1 MNHIQEIYI
10 SSLLADAVYT
20 DIQKL
25 RNNSARDNMEDI
37 MSERM
42 SSYQAKFIAN
52 NFEIVAALEKSDLY
66 QNGFAAAVWK
76 GRANTP
82 YEGKLFVS
90 TRGTE
95 PLTDFITDADLAL
108 NVAAQ
113 AQIVEMTNWWNR
125 ITTPINQQVLQIID
139 SSILGRNQDTKSRF
153 ITEKVSGLGLID
165 INSTGEKLSVVVNG
179 HSLGGHLA
187 SSFARIFAD
196 SVKIEA
202 VNTFNS
208 AGFISSSESF
218 FKEVEKALYL
228 PKTKFFKEQNNYF
241 TEHGINVTTN
251 DWWFTQIGKR
261 QPIFNEKDSNPI
273 NNHSMYKVTD
283 ALALGYTLSLLD
295 KNLTLEKIN
304 QLFNLSSNKSEA
316 SLENVLDFVR
326 SIIIGK
332 DAKLT
337 TVGDVDKNAASREEY
352 HKNIV
357 ELRGRIKS
365 LVENGQK
372 FEFLKLNLEIAK
384 TDSAEGMAMRY
395 ALKELSP
402 FALVGFDYSKFN
414 ADGTLGLYSAV
425 NPNGMTDQY
434 LEARFKMAGVWER
447 FAAKDIDYEPLESR
461 GEDNGRYLDL
471 QKDMKLEV
479 ADYMNKV
486 S

>member
-218 FKEVEKALYL
+218 FK
-228 PKTKFFKEQNNYF
+228 
-241 TEHGINVTTN
+241 
-251 DWWFTQIGKR
+251 
-261 QPIFNEKDSNPI
+261 
-273 NNHSMYKVTD
+273 
-283 ALALGYTLSLLD
+283 
-295 KNLTLEKIN
+295 
-304 QLFNLSSNKSEA
+304 
-316 SLENVLDFVR
+316 
-326 SIIIGK
+326 
-332 DAKLT
+332 
-337 TVGDVDKNAASREEY
+337 
-352 HKNIV
+352 
-357 ELRGRIKS
+357 
-365 LVENGQK
+365 
-372 FEFLKLNLEIAK
+372 
-384 TDSAEGMAMRY
+384 
-395 ALKELSP
+395 
-402 FALVGFDYSKFN
+402 
-414 ADGTLGLYSAV
+414 
-425 NPNGMTDQY
+425 
-434 LEARFKMAGVWER
+434 
-447 FAAKDIDYEPLESR
+447 
-461 GEDNGRYLDL
+461 
-471 QKDMKLEV
+471 
-479 ADYMNKV
+479 
-486 S
+486 